1 MTSSL
6 PSEYDAG
13 GSLRSAGINI
23 IVTVETHVAEYRP
36 GCPRG
41 VVRLSRTCQ
50 PKSVTRRVGA
60 EPTGARCL
68 KLGRRGL
75 DDGISPRE
83 TLNRGGGLGLMTL
96 CNKSLT
102 ESNIFQFV

>member
-1 MTSSL
+1 MMR
-6 PSEYDAG
+6 G

-23 IVTVETHVAEYRP
+23 IVTVETHVAEYCP
-36 GCPRG
+36 GCPRD

-50 PKSVTRRVGA
+50 PKSVTRRAGA
-60 EPTGARCL
+60 EPTGARGL
-68 KLGRRGL
+68 NLARRGL

-83 TLNRGGGLGLMTL
+83 SPNRGGGRGMITL

-102 ESNIFQFV
+102 ESNIFQFVMM